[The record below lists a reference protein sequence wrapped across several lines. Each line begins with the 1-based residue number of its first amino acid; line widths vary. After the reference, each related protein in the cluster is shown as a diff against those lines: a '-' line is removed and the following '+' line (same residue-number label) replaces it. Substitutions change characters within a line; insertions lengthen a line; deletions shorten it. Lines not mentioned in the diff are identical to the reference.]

1 MELWESQVSE
11 KRIREL
17 LQELAQ
23 EVKETPGID
32 GEVLGLVKQLETG
45 VQDMI
50 DPVLSTEDNTV
61 LDDAIALEALF
72 ATNHPVMEK
81 IIRELVN
88 TLSKIGI

>member
-1 MELWESQVSE
+1 MSE

>member
-1 MELWESQVSE
+1 VSE

>member
-1 MELWESQVSE
+1 MSE
-11 KRIREL
+11 ERIKEL

-23 EVKETPGID
+23 EVKETPNID
-32 GEVLGLVKQLETG
+32 ADVLGLMEQLEAG
-45 VQDMI
+45 VQDLI
-50 DPVLSTEDNTV
+50 DPELPTEYNTV

>member
-1 MELWESQVSE
+1 MSE

-50 DPVLSTEDNTV
+50 DPELSTEDNTV